1 MSNIAL
7 LVDCLKIISTPL
19 QTQPG
24 SKTERNCAKIGTTTS
39 KPARRRSKPSS
50 RIGSGPS
57 TTPPSTTISPPTSKV
72 RPLPPRFQREGC
84 RESSRPASPIRS
96 RPAKKHVF
104 RIFRQ
109 KSQRMDHPQE
119 VPLRKPPQSPQ
130 FSKIHRTI
138 PQVRSVLLPLI

>member
-7 LVDCLKIISTPL
+7 LVDCLKIISKPL

-39 KPARRRSKPSS
+39 KLVSRRSKPSS
-50 RIGSGPS
+50 KIGSGPS

-72 RPLPPRFQREGC
+72 HPLPPRFQRERC
-84 RESSRPASPIRS
+84 LKSSRPASPIRS

-104 RIFRQ
+104 WLLRP

-119 VPLRKPPQSPQ
+119 VPLRKSPQSPK
-130 FSKIHRTI
+130 FSKIYRTI
-138 PQVRSVLLPLI
+138 PQIRSVPLPLI